1 MDATH
6 VATATQVIM
15 TYFGWLLFIFNEFFI
30 LIVLLNFLIAIIG
43 QSYDEVM
50 SKEEIDRYQS
60 RVELNIEV
68 AILLDTIREFA
79 HTGDHDDPANRV
91 FYLVANTY
99 HKDDENEF

>member
-1 MDATH
+1 MA
-6 VATATQVIM
+6 
-15 TYFGWLLFIFNEFFI
+15 YWGWVLFLFNEFFI

-50 SKEEIDRYQS
+50 SKEEIDRYNS
-60 RVELNIEV
+60 RCDLNIEV
-68 AILLDTIREFA
+68 AIILDTIKEWTNNKAEKSHRI
-79 HTGDHDDPANRV
+79 